1 MMLPVAILAGGLAT
15 RLWPITTTIPKALI
29 SIGNWPFVE
38 WQLSYLRSQG
48 ITRVVICSGYLSS
61 QIQAA
66 VGDGSKF
73 NLDLFYSEDGP
84 NLLGTGGALKKALPL
99 LGDSFFVLYGDSFLP
114 VEFLPIQTAF
124 ENSNK
129 LNNYESEALMT
140 ILRNE
145 NRWDRSNVLFKNGV
159 LVEYNKTSPT
169 PDMEFID
176 YGLGILRAKAL
187 QAHQSRGPFDLAEVY
202 RNLSLKKKL
211 VGYEV
216 YNRFYEIGSFSGISE
231 TESYLLKSPFH
242 PD

>member
-15 RLWPITTTIPKALI
+15 RLRPITTTIPKALI
-29 SIGNWPFVE
+29 SIGNRPFIE
-38 WQLSYLRSQG
+38 WQLRYLRSQG

-61 QIQAA
+61 QIQAE

-73 NLDLFYSEDGP
+73 DLDLFYSEDGP
-84 NLLGTGGALKKALPL
+84 NLLGTGGALKKALPF

-114 VEFLPIQTAF
+114 IEFLPVQTAF

-129 LNNYESEALMT
+129 LSNYESEGLMT
-140 ILRNE
+140 ILRNK
-145 NRWDRSNVLFKNGV
+145 NCWDRSNVLFKSGV
-159 LVEYNKTSPT
+159 LMEYNKTSPT
-169 PDMEFID
+169 SDMEFID
-176 YGLGILRAKAL
+176 YGLGILRARAL
-187 QAHQSRGPFDLAEVY
+187 QAYQSIEPFDLAEVY

-231 TESYLLKSPFH
+231 TESYLLKSPYN